1 MSPDQRSRLEAV
13 TASVMDA
20 VLDRS
25 RGDDGYP
32 WIDTKLDLIDG
43 SPLSRRVGGI
53 ELYGRATVYGWIQGR
68 GIEALAAHQRWFQR
82 RGDAARAQRCLE
94 LALRVA
100 AALERTRARTGG
112 RLWFWLDADGTP
124 FALDPDGRRTAPEL
138 PADGANFS
146 DLFHARGLCALAA
159 QPGGAAWR
167 PLAEQAYGR
176 VLAALAAER
185 FASDQQP
192 FDPRNPV
199 VPVPGRHSY
208 GARMIALG
216 LCALGAQLG
225 IAGALGDGLDL
236 LDRIAAG
243 HANRAGRWPWLP
255 ADTISEFID
264 DRGEPWREAGEV
276 VCDPGHACELVGLA
290 LWLFDAGGA
299 GATPGERARIA
310 AHAGWL
316 PHLLAASAARG
327 LRGPGMC
334 KLWSLSSERVVNGD
348 MPWWSLPETM
358 RACALL
364 LARHP
369 AQAERVGAA
378 ALLDRCV
385 DGFLASYLN
394 PRVHGWA
401 CQTLGPDGT
410 PVRVVPATP
419 DADPGYHTGCCLIQ
433 TLDLLP

>member
-1 MSPDQRSRLEAV
+1 MTPAQRTQLEAV

-25 RGDDGYP
+25 RGIDGYP

-43 SPLSRRVGGI
+43 SPLTRLVGSI
-53 ELYGRATVYGWIQGR
+53 ELYGRDTVYGWIQGR
-68 GIEALAAHQRWFQR
+68 GIEALAAHQRWFLR
-82 RGDAARAQRCLE
+82 RGDTAWAERCLE

-100 AALERTRARTGG
+100 AALERTRAATGG
-112 RLWFWLDADGTP
+112 RLWFWLDAAGTP
-124 FALDPDGRRTAPEL
+124 FALDPAGRRTVPEL

-159 QPGGAAWR
+159 LPGGAAWR
-167 PLAEQAYGR
+167 PLAEQAYRR
-176 VLAALAAER
+176 VLAALATDR

-225 IAGALGDGLDL
+225 LAGALGDGLDL

-276 VCDPGHACELVGLA
+276 VSDPGHACELVGLA

-327 LRGPGMC
+327 LRGPGLC

-369 AQAERVGAA
+369 GAAERIGAA
-378 ALLDRCV
+378 TLLDRCV
-385 DGFLASYLN
+385 DGFLTSYVN

-401 CQTLGPDGT
+401 RQTLGPDGT

-419 DADPGYHTGCCLIQ
+419 DADPGYHTGACLIQ
-433 TLDLLP
+433 VLDLLP

>member
-1 MSPDQRSRLEAV
+1 MSPDRRSRLEAV
-13 TASVMDA
+13 TTSVMDA
-20 VLDRS
+20 VLERS
-25 RGDDGYP
+25 HGGDGYA

-43 SPLSRRVGGI
+43 SPLSRRVGDV

-100 AALERTRARTGG
+100 ASLERTRAATGG
-112 RLWFWLDADGTP
+112 RLWFWLDAAGTP
-124 FALDPDGRRTAPEL
+124 FALDPAGRRTVPEL

-159 QPGGAAWR
+159 LPGGAAWR
-167 PLAEQAYGR
+167 PLAEQAYRR
-176 VLAALAAER
+176 VLAALATDR

-225 IAGALGDGLDL
+225 LAGALGDGLDL

-264 DRGEPWREAGEV
+264 DRGEPWREPVTAQTAGLE
-276 VCDPGHACELVGLA
+276 P
-290 LWLFDAGGA
+290 
-299 GATPGERARIA
+299 
-310 AHAGWL
+310 
-316 PHLLAASAARG
+316 
-327 LRGPGMC
+327 
-334 KLWSLSSERVVNGD
+334 
-348 MPWWSLPETM
+348 
-358 RACALL
+358 
-364 LARHP
+364 
-369 AQAERVGAA
+369 
-378 ALLDRCV
+378 
-385 DGFLASYLN
+385 
-394 PRVHGWA
+394 
-401 CQTLGPDGT
+401 
-410 PVRVVPATP
+410 
-419 DADPGYHTGCCLIQ
+419 
-433 TLDLLP
+433 